1 LNFEKREYSERW
13 KANLPF
19 FKITENWQGITEKSN
34 FKKPGNFV
42 MDLQKIGILKNNR
55 KFSEH
60 HKKSN
65 IKKQNGENKKRNIR
79 SVGGAATS
87 YI

>member
-1 LNFEKREYSERW
+1 
-13 KANLPF
+13 
-19 FKITENWQGITEKSN
+19 
-34 FKKPGNFV
+34 